1 MEDKLAVNSGEPVF
15 NKKLPPP
22 FPGALMIDENEIN
35 QVLEVLKNKSLF
47 RYYGPNLLN
56 KVKKFEE
63 KFSEFIGT
71 SYTLAVSSG
80 TASLFISLKAMGLGE
95 GDKVL
100 VPGYTWISTPLTVV
114 ECGAKPVIC
123 DIDDSLEIDPASIE
137 EKLSNDDIKAIIP
150 VHMRGAP
157 CRMDKIMKLA
167 HEYQVKVLE
176 DVAQSCGG
184 EFEGKKL
191 GSFGHM
197 GAFSF
202 QLNKI
207 ITSGEGGAVTTSNG
221 ELYRNAVAFHDVAA
235 FYRDPKNIPPRPG
248 LNFRMDEVRAAI
260 LLSQLE
266 KINNIIGKMRKA
278 KEVIKRFAED
288 SGLTLRKLNDPNG
301 DTGAAI
307 IFIFENVNKAKKF
320 SHALSAEGVPC
331 YRLYDVEKP
340 YDAHIWINWKPVI
353 GDKIIVDDKVGK
365 HVTDILSRSVEIT
378 LNPLIELEDAELIG
392 KAIQKV
398 SSHIS

>member
-1 MEDKLAVNSGEPVF
+1 MEDKLAVNGGKPVL
-15 NKKLPPP
+15 NKKLPPS

-157 CRMDKIMKLA
+157 CRMAKIQGVSDNA
-167 HEYQVKVLE
+167 GNVYW
-176 DVAQSCGG
+176 GG
-184 EFEGKKL
+184 AGVTVPN
-191 GSFGHM
+191 GTTDT
-197 GAFSF
+197 
-202 QLNKI
+202 
-207 ITSGEGGAVTTSNG
+207 TSG
-221 ELYRNAVAFHDVAA
+221 
-235 FYRDPKNIPPRPG
+235 I
-248 LNFRMDEVRAAI
+248 
-260 LLSQLE
+260 
-266 KINNIIGKMRKA
+266 
-278 KEVIKRFAED
+278 
-288 SGLTLRKLNDPNG
+288 
-301 DTGAAI
+301 
-307 IFIFENVNKAKKF
+307 
-320 SHALSAEGVPC
+320 ALSAGTVTS
-331 YRLYDVEKP
+331 
-340 YDAHIWINWKPVI
+340 WIPVLNLNEIYII
-353 GDKIIVDDKVGK
+353 GDNAGDDIVYVCLG
-365 HVTDILSRSVEIT
+365 
-378 LNPLIELEDAELIG
+378 
-392 KAIQKV
+392 
-398 SSHIS
+398 